1 MAGLLALFA
10 SLWVAASGTICGTD
24 TACQLNMATQFAP
37 VLRLDK
43 ATITEARCLPGHP
56 ETVYWQRK
64 QNNTDIIC
72 ESDITKLE
80 QGEVPMFYQYEECA
94 NASIAITYHIW
105 YSHQP
110 ACLKIDLG
118 PIHDEEYG
126 AHKGDWET
134 VAVYIRN
141 SRVER
146 VRFHQHSGSY
156 TRARGSFELV
166 EDTEHPVVY
175 VGSDSHGSYHDQG
188 GAGNCA
194 YFQDHRRWEDQ
205 RLKLEGWKFL
215 LAVRNESDNLPEWFK
230 ADRIFFDGY
239 SAPGNMNHF
248 GCFSEMCDGKDDYIS
263 VAGTCTGKACGC
275 WKSHW
280 CDNVVFGDPRDPEP
294 CDQSLF
300 NDVMDQG
307 KELFGGFMDAWNSAQ
322 VSKADQRM
330 ASATA
335 ALLLSISFAST
346 GFLW

>member
-1 MAGLLALFA
+1 MAGFLPLFA
-10 SLWVAASGTICGTD
+10 SLWVTAAGTICGTD

-94 NASIAITYHIW
+94 NASIAIHYHIW

-118 PIHDEEYG
+118 PVHDEEYG

-134 VAVYIRN
+134 VGVYIR
-141 SRVER
+141 SDRVER
-146 VRFHQHSGSY
+146 IRFHQHSGSY

-194 YFQDHRRWEDQ
+194 YFQDYRRWEDPS
-205 RLKLEGWKFL
+205 LKLEGWKFL

-239 SAPGNMNHF
+239 SAPGNLNHY
-248 GCFSEMCDGKDDYIS
+248 GCFSEMCDGKDDYVS
-263 VAGTCTGKACGC
+263 VAGTCAGKTCGC

-294 CDQSLF
+294 CDQSLL
-300 NDVMDQG
+300 NDVMDKG
-307 KELFGGFMDAWNSAQ
+307 KDLFGGFMDAWNSAQ
-322 VSKADQRM
+322 VSRADRRM
-330 ASATA
+330 ACATA
-335 ALLLSISFAST
+335 LLLLSISFAA
-346 GFLW
+346 GLLW